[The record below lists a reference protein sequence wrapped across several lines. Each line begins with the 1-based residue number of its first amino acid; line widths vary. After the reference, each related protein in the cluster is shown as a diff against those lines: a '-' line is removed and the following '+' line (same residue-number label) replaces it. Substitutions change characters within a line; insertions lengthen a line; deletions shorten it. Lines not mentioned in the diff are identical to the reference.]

1 MKPQLPQPERFTL
14 PCTPRGREL
23 AKALVASM
31 VGCGRTATLR
41 QEIIECKAE
50 GLIFRIIA
58 VEAGSRPNEGN
69 IAREMKAKPEKPL
82 GRVVMVNGKE
92 IRTSVPEHTPEILE
106 GIKRTQAF
114 WDRFK

>member
-14 PCTPRGREL
+14 PANETGNRL
-23 AKALVASM
+23 ATSLVTSLQA
-31 VGCGRTATLR
+31 CGRTATLHC
-41 QEIIECKAE
+41 ETFEVE
-50 GLIFRIIA
+50 GHTHHVLV

-106 GIKRTQAF
+106 SIKRTQPF